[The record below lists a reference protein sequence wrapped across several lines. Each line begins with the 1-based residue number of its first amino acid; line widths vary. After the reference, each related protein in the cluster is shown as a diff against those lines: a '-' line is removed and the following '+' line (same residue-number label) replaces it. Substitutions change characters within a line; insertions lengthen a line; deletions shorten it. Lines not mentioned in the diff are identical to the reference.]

1 MKQPRRT
8 AFTLIEL
15 LVVIAIIAIL
25 AGLLLPALARA
36 KARAHSASCQNNLHQ
51 LGLALYNYTEEYDR
65 FPLYDAL
72 VDGKLWHWSHMM
84 LPQVSSNTAVFH
96 CPALKPSRRWDPAD
110 QQFAS
115 REGAHSYGY
124 NGAQPWHLS
133 LGQRFPYQI
142 VGPNPHAVPASA
154 VRVPSDMIA
163 IGDSSQ
169 DEMLDW
175 LIDAN
180 GMLNG
185 NPHSGSGQMVFV
197 DGHVE
202 SQTHTNWVR
211 NANPVKR
218 RWYCDNQPHPEL
230 WQR

>member
-1 MKQPRRT
+1 M
-8 AFTLIEL
+8 IEL
-15 LVVIAIIAIL
+15 LVVIAIL
-25 AGLLLPALARA
+25 AGLLLPALAKA
-36 KARAHSASCQNNLHQ
+36 KAKAHAASCQNNLHQ
-51 LGLALYNYTEEYDR
+51 LGLALYNYTEDYDR

-84 LPQVSSNTAVFH
+84 LPQVSSNTGVFH
-96 CPALKPSRRWDPAD
+96 CPALKSSRRWDPTA
-110 QQFAS
+110 QQFGT

-133 LGQRFPYQI
+133 LGQRFSREI

-180 GMLNG
+180 GLLNG
-185 NPHSGSGQMVFV
+185 APHSSSGQMVFV

-202 SQTHTNWVR
+202 SQSHTNWVR
-211 NANPVKR
+211 NASEAKR
-218 RWYCDNQPHPEL
+218 RWYSDNQPHPEL
-230 WQR
+230 WP